1 MLERGPD
8 PVPDRLV
15 GRCRRPVAE
24 KQRRERGAI
33 ETLREEADALRQD
46 IQQQEAELD
55 RVARDE
61 GDIAG
66 ALEAARLPCSVT
78 AGARPQLEGRTDR
91 TRAEHR
97 QHRAT
102 ADDAVARRVRAG
114 EAAMSGRLVA
124 LYKVSSLGT
133 AQRAGLRADS
143 MPRGL
148 SSAGKPLGQILA
160 QD

>member
-1 MLERGPD
+1 MLLSAVPD
-8 PVPDRLV
+8 PVSDRLV

-66 ALEAARLPCSVT
+66 ALEASGLSLQRHRRRAAALK
-78 AGARPQLEGRTDR
+78 AELDR

-97 QHRAT
+97 QHR
-102 ADDAVARRVRAG
+102 DD
-114 EAAMSGRLVA
+114 GRG
-124 LYKVSSLGT
+124 SF
-133 AQRAGLRADS
+133 
-143 MPRGL
+143 P
-148 SSAGKPLGQILA
+148 PPPGQ
-160 QD
+160 